1 MSGNNMPVARSLSV
15 DELIAY
21 YDKIIEEVDE
31 DLFNEGVA
39 TVLPRPEVPKGL
51 VGILEFDASGD
62 PVCPSDVTE
71 LPELELRQAYSFF
84 NGQTNYVASLLNK
97 GKVNKLKA
105 DRVMTVITSAL
116 KAYYR
121 EEEKVPANAV
131 VDKLNLD
138 KRYLVEDRDV
148 MKIKIRIASLDFRH
162 DTLKRNCNHLSREM
176 KTRQEEFQR
185 TQKDHNDG
193 YTPDGKKGGSRKPKF
208 RRHG

>member
-1 MSGNNMPVARSLSV
+1 MSGNEMPVARNLSV

-21 YDKIIEEVDE
+21 YDKVIEEVDE

-39 TVLPRPEVPKGL
+39 TLLPRPDAPKGL
-51 VGILEFDASGD
+51 SGIIELDESGD
-62 PVCPSDVTE
+62 PICPSDVTQ

-84 NGQTNYVASLLNK
+84 NSQTNYVASLLNSA
-97 GKVNKLKA
+97 KVNKLKA
-105 DRVMTVITSAL
+105 DRVMIVITSAL

-138 KRYLVEDRDV
+138 KRYLAEDRDV

-162 DTLKRNCNHLSREM
+162 DTLKRNCNHISREM

-193 YTPDGKKGGSRKPKF
+193 YTPDGKKKGRKPKF